1 MSGSEPIPSVP
12 WRDDFRIGIAAVDH
26 EHREMIALI
35 NRIFVRLASDDPA
48 ERIADDLGEVYA
60 RISAHFALEER
71 LMQDRRYDQ
80 FADHKDD
87 HERLLDDIREIMDA
101 HQAGTYEHRK
111 GAFAARLEEW
121 FVAHFKSKDARLHK
135 TLGI

>member
-1 MSGSEPIPSVP
+1 MNGPEPIPCVP

-26 EHREMIALI
+26 EHREMVGLI
-35 NRIFVRLASDDPA
+35 NRIFVRLASGDPA
-48 ERIADDLGEVYA
+48 DVIADDLGEVYA

-71 LMQDRRYDQ
+71 VMQDKRYDQ

-87 HERLLDDIREIMDA
+87 HERLLDDIREIMEA
-101 HQAGTYEHRK
+101 HESGTYEYQK

-121 FVAHFKSKDARLHK
+121 FVAHFKTKDARLHK
-135 TLGI
+135 TLGV